1 MDKIEFNFNLISFL
15 YSKKKQMKH
24 TTTLFS
30 ILFTSIMFAQ
40 ESIISGKLKNA
51 QNNEELGYVSIG
63 IVNKNAGTVSNEK
76 GIFKLKLSEKVT
88 PNDTVVFSH
97 IGFETKKLL
106 VNRLKS
112 DHNDIEMTPSKNT
125 LKEVVVAFKKPKP
138 KQFGRSAKGLGL
150 MHFNFFTALDET
162 VDDYLSRE
170 RGMEFRIKKDC
181 KVNDFNFNITSNE
194 FKSVKFR
201 LNFYKIENG
210 SPSKTLIEKDI
221 IFEVKDKKIGLFS
234 VDLKPYDIYV
244 DKEMGDIAVTIQWIE
259 SIKSTEKSK
268 FFSISSAVSASE
280 NSFYRERNMANWSK
294 TGQSLT
300 FYLNTMCQ

>member
-1 MDKIEFNFNLISFL
+1 
-15 YSKKKQMKH
+15 
-24 TTTLFS
+24 
-30 ILFTSIMFAQ
+30 
-40 ESIISGKLKNA
+40 
-51 QNNEELGYVSIG
+51 
-63 IVNKNAGTVSNEK
+63 
-76 GIFKLKLSEKVT
+76 
-88 PNDTVVFSH
+88 
-97 IGFETKKLL
+97 
-106 VNRLKS
+106 
-112 DHNDIEMTPSKNT
+112 MTPSKNT

-221 IFEVKDKKIGLFS
+221 IFEVKDKVIGLFS
-234 VDLKPYDIYV
+234 VDLKPYDIYL

>member
-1 MDKIEFNFNLISFL
+1 
-15 YSKKKQMKH
+15 MKY

-40 ESIISGKLKNA
+40 ESTMSGKLKNA
-51 QNNEELGYVSIG
+51 QNNEELDYVNIG
-63 IVNKNAGTVSNEK
+63 ILNKNAGTISNSK
-76 GIFKLKLSEKVT
+76 GIFKLKLNEKIT

-97 IGFETKKLL
+97 IGFETKKIL
-106 VNRLKS
+106 VSQLKFE
-112 DHNDIEMTPSKNT
+112 NNNIEMTPSENT
-125 LKEVVVAFKKPKP
+125 LKEVVVAFKQSKP

-150 MHFNFFTALDET
+150 MHFNFFTALDKT

-170 RGMEFRIKKDC
+170 RGMEFRIKNDC

-201 LNFYKIENG
+201 LNFYTIKNG
-210 SPSKTLIEKDI
+210 LPSKILIEKDI
-221 IFEVKDKKIGLFS
+221 IFEVKDNKLGLFT
-234 VDLKPYDIYV
+234 VDLKPYDIYL
-244 DKEMGDIAVTIQWIE
+244 DKEMGNIAVTIQWIE
-259 SIKSTEKSK
+259 SIKSDDKSK
-268 FFSISSAVSASE
+268 FFSISTAMSATE
-280 NSFYRERNMANWSK
+280 NSFYREKNMANWSK